1 MEEGIYYKR
10 GSKSDFAAVDMLPGG
25 QDIPRIVIEKITFHE
40 TITINGRKETEIFTA
55 KFAPNPWCNK
65 EFVLNSTNKARIAK
79 QHWNDTVEDG
89 TPCEGRI
96 NLLKNIAVRLTKEEA
111 RDVQNGGTTFGLRVS
126 RIEPASEQ
134 EMRRWMIEHGYAAGT
149 IESAPATR
157 KQLPADKVD
166 VVVKWALERGLA
178 LEEVEKKYE
187 MSDEVREL
195 VKSKLEDLPS
205 E

>member
-1 MEEGIYYKR
+1 MEKKGVYYR
-10 GSKSDFAAVDMLPGG
+10 MAG
-25 QDIPRIVIEKITFHE
+25 KITHAGCECLPAPNFEIERIIISH
-40 TITINGRKETEIFTA
+40 IDFKDSIKVNGQTKERVFEAF
-55 KFAPNPWCNK
+55 FAPNPYTDLPLL
-65 EFVLNSTNKARIAK
+65 LNSTNAKRIAK
-79 QHWNDTVEDG
+79 QFWDTKVADG

-96 NLLKNIAVRLTKEEA
+96 NLLENIPVRLCRELTRDPSDGGQVYGLRISQVPAAEEA
-111 RDVQNGGTTFGLRVS
+111 
-126 RIEPASEQ
+126 
-134 EMRRWMIEHGYAAGT
+134 
-149 IESAPATR
+149 APATR

-195 VKSKLEDLPS
+195 VKSKLEDLPN